1 MTALA
6 RHLEVRRGVPARDM
20 DPAPSLMRACLAQ
33 GVVDGCDKIVMPVEL
48 DPITRRI
55 KSAVGCDE
63 MVMPAEEHQASR
75 YVQMGLAR
83 LGLCSSVVQRHAL
96 SGRPD
101 EAAAYAVVRT
111 GGGVVAP
118 LHRLLGQRSAYV
130 ESVCAWSQLAEHAG
144 KSADGRR

>member
-83 LGLCSSVVQRHAL
+83 LGSVRVLSSDM
-96 SGRPD
+96 PFP
-101 EAAAYAVVRT
+101 AVLMRLPRT
-111 GGGVVAP
+111 
-118 LHRLLGQRSAYV
+118 R
-130 ESVCAWSQLAEHAG
+130 
-144 KSADGRR
+144 